1 MNLFYNFS
9 QALSNSVESGKDG
22 KLIDFVSIRTQ
33 EYFIISTIIAHAQN
47 AWMQRSKL
55 LFLIGLNNP
64 LVCTIHMVRKFFP
77 SKINFNVAI
86 IANC

>member
-1 MNLFYNFS
+1 MNLFYHFS

-47 AWMQRSKL
+47 A
-55 LFLIGLNNP
+55 
-64 LVCTIHMVRKFFP
+64 
-77 SKINFNVAI
+77 
-86 IANC
+86 